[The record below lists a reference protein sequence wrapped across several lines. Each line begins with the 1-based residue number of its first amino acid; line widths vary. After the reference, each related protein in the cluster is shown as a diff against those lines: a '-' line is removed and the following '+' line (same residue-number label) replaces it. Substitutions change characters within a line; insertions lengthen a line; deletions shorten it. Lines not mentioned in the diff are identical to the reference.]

1 MEEKIKADILVILQ
15 DAALAIDAN
24 HIEDLKTIS
33 DHTLHN
39 SATFQDEDS
48 ISIAILIYSIAK
60 ICERAKKDGSECTF
74 PIAEKM
80 VIKIREAAK
89 YLENNDEKKYRKII
103 HELFGYIKKY
113 ETKFVHYATEI
124 MQQARIKKGSR
135 ITEHGLS
142 FGIVSQ
148 LLGISKW
155 ELMDYLGHTMVYDK
169 ENIRTKTTKERLN
182 VAKRLFKI

>member
-1 MEEKIKADILVILQ
+1 
-15 DAALAIDAN
+15 
-24 HIEDLKTIS
+24 
-33 DHTLHN
+33 
-39 SATFQDEDS
+39 
-48 ISIAILIYSIAK
+48 
-60 ICERAKKDGSECTF
+60 
-74 PIAEKM
+74 
-80 VIKIREAAK
+80 
-89 YLENNDEKKYRKII
+89 
-103 HELFGYIKKY
+103 
-113 ETKFVHYATEI
+113 